1 MEYQQVVTAVTNAV
15 STALTSDN
23 KWQSAGTAVRGFF
36 GSETAINEVKAQF
49 IADAI
54 IPALSAKHR
63 EILGVELVR
72 KSSKEYNDLDDNGRK
87 IWEKV
92 NQAKKDAR
100 AIAHTMFSR
109 VVKYAF
115 PPEKKDSVPTPTKT
129 KIIEAINDAIKKA
142 QKDEAPDY
150 DAVALIAALQSAL
163 AIASK

>member
-1 MEYQQVVTAVTNAV
+1 MEYQQVVTAVNTAV
-15 STALTSDN
+15 RQDINTVN
-23 KWQSAGTAVRGFF
+23 KWQLAGHAVREFYGT
-36 GSETAINEVKAQF
+36 ETAINETKAQF

-54 IPALSAKHR
+54 IPAMDKKHAAALLKDNARKGSA
-63 EILGVELVR
+63 
-72 KSSKEYNDLDDNGRK
+72 EYNALDSAGRDA
-87 IWEKV
+87 WEAI

-100 AIAHTMFSR
+100 AIAHTMYAR

-115 PPEKKDSVPTPTKT
+115 PSEKVESAPTPTKT